1 MLVHIYYQREHST
14 VVVTMN
20 YGHKTHPGEFEPD
33 ETRTHE
39 VGLQLTQFID
49 VHDVAAG
56 CPG

>member
-33 ETRTHE
+33 
-39 VGLQLTQFID
+39 
-49 VHDVAAG
+49 
-56 CPG
+56 